1 LWEEEGMKDRTHKY
15 KSYIPREGQMV
26 GGEAE
31 FSKDRYFGNLQV
43 EGLDRAFIS
52 SILECS
58 F

>member
-1 LWEEEGMKDRTHKY
+1 MKDRTHKY

-43 EGLDRAFIS
+43 EGFHIFYFRVFF
-52 SILECS
+52 LE
-58 F
+58 

>member
-1 LWEEEGMKDRTHKY
+1 MKDRTHKY